1 MQPTEYKVTDNH
13 DGTLTIKSQNMF
25 GETTWKLTVARDG
38 LCVHGFYT
46 STRTNEVISENVLV
60 YPVDHSTVT
69 ISLY

>member
-1 MQPTEYKVTDNH
+1 MQQTEYEVTDNQ
-13 DGTLTIKSQNMF
+13 DGTLTIKSQNTV

-38 LCVHGFYT
+38 LCVQGFYT
-46 STRTNEVISENVLV
+46 SMFTNEIIAEDILV

>member
-13 DGTLTIKSQNMF
+13 DGTLTIKSQNTF
-25 GETTWKLTVARDG
+25 GETTWKLTIARDG
-38 LCVHGFYT
+38 LCVQGFYT
-46 STRTNEVISENVLV
+46 SKFNDQVIAEDILV